1 MKIRLA
7 GAGVLAALGTIG
19 VLAATGFGDRS
30 ARGPDVASVKV
41 TTHRVSGPSGAAAK
55 SLAPKRRRG
64 TRLIYR
70 ETSPQTVPGT
80 GTTTQDVVVGTCP
93 RRSGVVNGYFLPD
106 AFGVNLQGT
115 AVRPNLRRWELVLDN
130 QSGSDKKVIFGVVC
144 VKP

>member
-19 VLAATGFGDRS
+19 VLAATGFGDQS
-30 ARGPDVASVKV
+30 SRGPDVASVRV
-41 TTHRVSGPSGAAAK
+41 TTHRVSGPASRAAK
-55 SLAPKRRRG
+55 SLAPKRTRG

-70 ETSPQTVPGT
+70 ETSPKTVPASG
-80 GTTTQDVVVGTCP
+80 TQDVVVGTCP
-93 RRSGVVNGYFLPD
+93 RRSGVVNGYYLPD

-115 AVRPNLRRWELVLDN
+115 AVRPNLRRWELVLEN
-130 QSGSDKKVIFGVVC
+130 TTLADKQVIFGIVC